1 MKLEKRVILALTEKG
16 KTLALAESCTGGAVA
31 SRLVSVPGAS
41 RVFLGGIVSYTD
53 AVKHVALGVREE
65 TLAKNTAVSAP
76 VAREMAE
83 GARDRL
89 SSDLAV
95 SVTGLAGP
103 GGGTEE
109 IPVGR
114 VFIGLATEEGSD
126 ALCLALRGGR
136 RRIRRKAADMAL
148 FLILSALNS
157 H

>member
-1 MKLEKRVILALTEKG
+1 MKLEKRVILALAEKG

-83 GARDRL
+83 GARNRL

-126 ALCLALRGGR
+126 ALCLTLKGSR